1 MCGVCMSSCVRVA
14 GCICACWAILRI
26 PRTRLKSSILH
37 MCTHGTAPAGHSKD
51 SIANQSEAV
60 EAVAGFTS
68 RGLHVDVLVL
78 DYLYKIC
85 DGCTEF
91 DPKAFPDPSG
101 MVAAFKAQVRACEKK
116 HHPLSFAVVDAS
128 LCALTVRTFLSFF
141 FNDLVASAIAH
152 RHMRRHSPRVLTR
165 QGQHRLCAF
174 FSLIC
179 KGYTRHGACEY

>member
-1 MCGVCMSSCVRVA
+1 MCGVCMSWVYLRVL
-14 GCICACWAILRI
+14 GNVRI
-26 PRTRLKSSILH
+26 PRTRLKSPVLH
-37 MCTHGTAPAGHSKD
+37 ICTHGTASAGHSKD

-60 EAVAGFTS
+60 ETVAGFTS

-101 MVAAFKAQVRACEKK
+101 MVAAFKAQVCA
-116 HHPLSFAVVDAS
+116 SFAVVDAS
-128 LCALTVRTFLSFF
+128 LCALTVRTFWSAF

-152 RHMRRHSPRVLTR
+152 RHMRRHSPRVLIR